1 MRIYKLLNNNAV
13 IVLDENNREVILT
26 GRGIAFKKKVGD
38 LIDQTQVEKKYTLT
52 NPDVSEKMQEL
63 LADLPIGY
71 LQLADTIIEKAQVEL
86 NTQFHETLY
95 LTLTD
100 HLYGAITRAKSG
112 IHTPNLMLWDIKRFY
127 KEEFQIGLWAIEQ
140 ILKKYRIR
148 LTEDEAGFLAL
159 HFVNARINMKDID
172 IYEVTDLM
180 KEILRITSYYF
191 KINFDEDSIYYYRF
205 TTHIRFFAS
214 RITSG
219 KQNTDGV
226 EEDLLLLI
234 KQKYKNAYQCVD
246 KIAQFIEQKY
256 DYTMN
261 QDERLYLTIHV
272 ARLVQKTDQKKF
284 EK

>member
-272 ARLVQKTDQKKF
+272 ARLVQKTDQKKI
-284 EK
+284 